1 MTASEQDNS
10 GNRDLSSRPVGGI
23 KAAMG
28 DDARPASPMLRAAFL
43 AVGAG
48 NLALWFASLI
58 PPYQSWGNP
67 NEDGFS
73 YVPLFYGTLTTL
85 PVGIYLLIGT
95 IAGQGKPMRRARK
108 ALYIG
113 IALLVLVVG
122 FWIFQS
128 IANGPD
134 A

>member
-1 MTASEQDNS
+1 MAASEQDNPS
-10 GNRDLSSRPVGGI
+10 NRVGN
-23 KAAMG
+23 
-28 DDARPASPMLRAAFL
+28 DAIPASPTLRAAFL

-48 NLALWFASLI
+48 NLALWFASLV

-73 YVPLFYGTLTTL
+73 YIPVFYATLTTL
-85 PVGIYLLIGT
+85 PVGIYLLIGA
-95 IAGQGKPMRRARK
+95 IVGQGKPVRRARK

-113 IALLVLVVG
+113 IGLLVLVVG
-122 FWIFQS
+122 FWIFQYV
-128 IANGPD
+128 ANGPD

>member
-1 MTASEQDNS
+1 MAASEQDNP
-10 GNRDLSSRPVGGI
+10 GNRDD
-23 KAAMG
+23 AM
-28 DDARPASPMLRAAFL
+28 PASSTLRAAFL

-48 NLALWFASLI
+48 NLALWCASLI

-73 YVPLFYGTLTTL
+73 YIPLFYATLTTL
-85 PVGIYLLIGT
+85 PVGIYLLIGAV
-95 IAGQGKPMRRARK
+95 AGQGKPVRRARK

-113 IALLVLVVG
+113 IGLLVLVVG
-122 FWIFQS
+122 FWIFQY